1 MRLGEILNLVWV
13 NLMENKFKV
22 LLTSLGIIVG
32 AATIVLVIA
41 IGQGGKQDVQEQFK
55 NLSAGTVEVKYQP
68 NLVTGGMGGM
78 GFAGSGGMGA
88 PSGGGFGGAGGAGGA
103 MGGSGG
109 RNASGSRGGNAPAN
123 SMFSANLGEDDVEEI
138 ALFVP
143 NITSISITAS
153 GSYSIN
159 GGILEQETTSTVA
172 GVQPAYAGI
181 TNLQLLLGEFI
192 TEDNLQNADK
202 VAVLGRTVAE
212 ETFGSV
218 MEAYDNTISIDGR
231 SYAVIGVLDSMGTVA
246 SGLSPDTT
254 IYIPYTA
261 AQKYVMGS
269 RINPSIS
276 VVAKDVKY
284 VEGVIEDIHTVLAAL
299 HPGVNYTISDAGV
312 SMEAAT
318 KSASTLSLLLIA
330 VASIVFIV
338 GGIGIMNV
346 MFVSIKE
353 RTREIGILKA
363 LGCSKTDILIE
374 FLLEANLMSTFGGVM
389 GIISSIFL
397 MPLMKYTGVR
407 AEPTVEGWT
416 LALAFAIITGTVFG
430 FYPALKAASLK
441 PIEALNYE

>member
-13 NLMENKFKV
+13 NLLENKFKV

-55 NLSAGTVEVKYQP
+55 NLSAGTVEVKYQA
-68 NLVTGGMGGM
+68 NLSTAGMGGM
-78 GFAGSGGMGA
+78 GFTGA
-88 PSGGGFGGAGGAGGA
+88 PTGAPTGGGFGGAGA
-103 MGGSGG
+103 MGGGSGG
-109 RNASGSRGGNAPAN
+109 NRSTSNSRGSNTPTN
-123 SMFSANLGEDDVEEI
+123 NMFSANLSEDDVEEI
-138 ALFVP
+138 SLFVP
-143 NITSISITAS
+143 NITSISISAS
-153 GSYSIN
+153 GSYAIY
-159 GGILEQETTSTVA
+159 GGILEEETTATVA
-172 GVQPAYAGI
+172 GVQPSYAGI
-181 TNLQLLLGEFI
+181 TNLKLMLGEFLSD
-192 TEDNLQNADK
+192 DNLQNADK
-202 VAVLGRTVAE
+202 VAVLGRTIAE

-231 SYAVIGVLDSMGTVA
+231 SYAVVGVLDSMGTVA
-246 SGLSPDTT
+246 SGLSPDSA
-254 IYIPYTA
+254 IYIPYTT
-261 AQKYVMGS
+261 AQKYVMGL

-284 VEGVIEDIHTVLAAL
+284 VEGVIEDIRTVLTAL
-299 HPGVNYTISDAGV
+299 HPGVTYTISDAGV

-318 KSASTLSLLLIA
+318 KSANTLSLLLIA
-330 VASIVFIV
+330 VASIVFVV

-389 GIISSIFL
+389 GVILSIFL

-407 AEPTVEGWT
+407 VESTVEGWT